1 METTVINPPELF
13 VGKAFSQTFS
23 VEGAKRLVFIA
34 GQIDCD
40 RDGRVRNPGDL
51 EAQLKGTLDNLDIA
65 LRAQGATMHDL
76 VKVNVYIVG
85 LQPAQTPKIRDIRAA
100 YFNAEKPPAV
110 TLVGIERLSMD
121 GLLVEIE
128 GIAAV

>member
-13 VGKAFSQTFS
+13 VGKTFSQTFS

-85 LQPAQTPKIRDIRAA
+85 LQPTQTPKIRDIRAA

-128 GIAAV
+128 GIAAL

>member
-85 LQPAQTPKIRDIRAA
+85 LQAAQTPKIRDIRAA

-128 GIAAV
+128 GIAAL

>member
-1 METTVINPPELF
+1 MEKRVINPPDLF

-23 VEGAKRLVFIA
+23 VEGAKRLIFIA

-40 RDGRVRNPGDL
+40 RDGKVRNPGDL

-76 VKVNVYIVG
+76 VKVNIYIVE
-85 LQPAQTPKIRDIRAA
+85 LDPAQTPKIRDIRAA
-100 YFNAEKPPAV
+100 YFNPEKPPAL

-128 GIAAV
+128 GVAAL

>member
-1 METTVINPPELF
+1 METRVINPPELF

-23 VEGAKRLVFIA
+23 VEGAKRLVFVA

-40 RDGRVRNPGDL
+40 QTGKVRNPNDL
-51 EAQLKGTLDNLDIA
+51 EAQLKGTLENMDIA

-76 VKVNVYIVG
+76 VKVSFYIVG
-85 LQPAQTPKIRDIRAA
+85 LQPEQTPTIRDIRAA
-100 YFNAEKPPAV
+100 FFNPEKPPAV
-110 TLVGIERLSMD
+110 TLVGIDRLSME

-128 GIAAV
+128 GMAAL

>member
-1 METTVINPPELF
+1 MQTKVINPPELF

-40 RDGRVRNPGDL
+40 RDGKVRNPGDL

-76 VKVNVYIVG
+76 VKVNFYIVG
-85 LQPAQTPKIRDIRAA
+85 LQPAQTPKIRDIRAI
-100 YFNAEKPPAV
+100 YFSAEKPPAV

-128 GIAAV
+128 GIAAL

>member
-1 METTVINPPELF
+1 METHVINPPELF

-23 VEGAKRLVFIA
+23 IEGAQRLIFVA

-40 RDGRVRNPGDL
+40 RLGKVRNPDDL
-51 EAQLKGTLDNLDIA
+51 EAQLKGTLENLDIA

-76 VKVNVYIVG
+76 VKVNFYIVG

-100 YFNAEKPPAV
+100 FFNPEKPPAV
-110 TLVGIERLSMD
+110 TLVGIERLSME

-128 GIAAV
+128 GVAAL

>member
-40 RDGRVRNPGDL
+40 RDARVRNPGDL

-100 YFNAEKPPAV
+100 YFSAEKPPAL

>member
-100 YFNAEKPPAV
+100 YFNAEKPPAL

-128 GIAAV
+128 GIAAL

>member
-13 VGKAFSQTFS
+13 VGKTFSQTFS

-85 LQPAQTPKIRDIRAA
+85 LQPALTPKIRDIRAA
-100 YFNAEKPPAV
+100 YFNAEKPPAL

-128 GIAAV
+128 GIAAL

>member
-128 GIAAV
+128 GIAAL

>member
-1 METTVINPPELF
+1 MQTKVINPPELF

-23 VEGAKRLVFIA
+23 VEGAQRLVFIA

-40 RDGRVRNPGDL
+40 RDGKVRNPGDL
-51 EAQLKGTLDNLDIA
+51 DAQLRGTLDNLDIA
-65 LRAQGATMHDL
+65 LRAQGAAMHDL
-76 VKVNVYIVG
+76 VKVNFYIVG

-100 YFNAEKPPAV
+100 YFSAEKPPAV

-128 GIAAV
+128 GIAAL

>member
-1 METTVINPPELF
+1 MESTVINPPELF

-128 GIAAV
+128 GIAAL

>member
-1 METTVINPPELF
+1 METRVINPPELF
-13 VGKAFSQTFS
+13 VGKAFSQTVS
-23 VEGAKRLVFIA
+23 VEGAGRLIFVA

-40 RDGRVRNPGDL
+40 RDGKVRNPNDL
-51 EAQLKGTLDNLDIA
+51 EAQLKGTLANLEIA

-76 VKVNVYIVG
+76 VKVNFYIVG
-85 LQPAQTPKIRDIRAA
+85 LDPAQTPKIRDIRATW
-100 YFNAEKPPAV
+100 FSAEKPPAV

-128 GIAAV
+128 GMAAL

>member
-1 METTVINPPELF
+1 METRVINPPELF
-13 VGKAFSQTFS
+13 VGKAFSQTVS
-23 VEGAKRLVFIA
+23 VGGAGRLIFVA

-40 RDGRVRNPGDL
+40 RDGKVRNPNDL
-51 EAQLKGTLDNLDIA
+51 EAQLKGTLANLEIA

-76 VKVNVYIVG
+76 VKVNFYIVG
-85 LQPAQTPKIRDIRAA
+85 LDPAQTPKIRDIRATW
-100 YFNAEKPPAV
+100 FNAEKPPAV

-128 GIAAV
+128 GMAAL

>member
-51 EAQLKGTLDNLDIA
+51 EAQLKGTLHNLDIA

-100 YFNAEKPPAV
+100 YFNAEKPPAL

-128 GIAAV
+128 GIAAL

>member
-1 METTVINPPELF
+1 MESKVINPPELF

-23 VEGAKRLVFIA
+23 IGGAQRLIFIA

-40 RDGRVRNPGDL
+40 RDGKVRDPDDL
-51 EAQLKGTLDNLDIA
+51 EAQLEGTLDNLDIA

-76 VKVNVYIVG
+76 VKVNFYIVG

-100 YFNAEKPPAV
+100 YFSADKPPAV

-128 GIAAV
+128 GIAAQ

>member
-1 METTVINPPELF
+1 METKVINPPELF
-13 VGKAFSQTFS
+13 VGKAFSQTVS
-23 VEGAKRLVFIA
+23 VEGAGRLIFVA

-40 RDGRVRNPGDL
+40 RDGKVRNPNDL
-51 EAQLKGTLDNLDIA
+51 EAQLKGMLANLEIA

-76 VKVNVYIVG
+76 VKVNFYIVG
-85 LQPAQTPKIRDIRAA
+85 LDPAQTPKIRDIRATW
-100 YFNAEKPPAV
+100 FGAEKPPAV

-128 GIAAV
+128 GMAAL